1 MNRSMIMRKLVGIVV
16 TTLVV
21 GGVSTH
27 AAEKQEFDAAK
38 QEYEQ
43 SSRDETARVAYVT
56 KLAQLKVQLLK
67 VPNEQTDLKRAIN
80 SECQKHPVPQGR

>member
-1 MNRSMIMRKLVGIVV
+1 MKKLVGIVV

-43 SSRDETARVAYVT
+43 SSHDEAARVAYVS
-56 KLAQLKVQLLK
+56 KLAKIADHIIPGKTLAVLNLDFARKKKQ
-67 VPNEQTDLKRAIN
+67 EMEISKR
-80 SECQKHPVPQGR
+80 